1 MEGVHPPR
9 WLGIAREACPKTQP
23 CPGVPHRH
31 KAGGVIL
38 PSQVSPG
45 TEGRCSLAWVARGRF
60 VTAAMSTRLQR
71 GGGRA
76 EEAAGARHLGSPKP
90 LWCRERS
97 GVLALG
103 GYACPGPTA
112 VVAAPCPQGEW
123 ARVKVPG
130 RGRPPAWELTKQ
142 RCSSL
147 RDWKQLPVG
156 HRQPDVAGTGRTAR
170 GDRLMQTGWCRGSP
184 KPSWY
189 PLVLAG
195 SRAGEAEAPRTGC
208 GLLAHLPSWVGGF
221 SPSRGSGAECQPAR
235 EAAANTFFAI
245 FSSEASCCWFQ
256 RIFFSSQ

>member
-1 MEGVHPPR
+1 MLAS
-9 WLGIAREACPKTQP
+9 LGGKGQICHRCHEHQAAARRRK
-23 CPGVPHRH
+23 
-31 KAGGVIL
+31 
-38 PSQVSPG
+38 
-45 TEGRCSLAWVARGRF
+45 GRGSSWR
-60 VTAAMSTRLQR
+60 TASRL
-71 GGGRA
+71 
-76 EEAAGARHLGSPKP
+76 SKP

-103 GYACPGPTA
+103 GYACPGPA
-112 VVAAPCPQGEW
+112 AAVAAPCPQGEW
-123 ARVKVPG
+123 ARVKAPG

-142 RCSSL
+142 CCSSL
-147 RDWKQLPVG
+147 WDWKQLPVG
-156 HRQPDVAGTGRTAR
+156 HRQPDMTGTGWAAR
-170 GDRLMQTGWCRGSP
+170 GDRLMQSMRCRGSP
-184 KPSWY
+184 KLSWY

-256 RIFFSSQ
+256 RIFFSLPVNSKSFPSFTFYSGMLPAPFGFDLH